1 MAHSPPRL
9 LPKGTQR
16 VLIVDPFQPTREA
29 RSKVLRGRGIEVAIA
44 EDLAE
49 ARVLFMPRQHDLV
62 LLDARGYSPAEVLVF
77 CRIIKDM
84 DPDQRIALLLGP
96 PNYLTL
102 DWKKELASVTEPPQH
117 LRSKANRHAAAA

>member
-62 LLDARGYSPAEVLVF
+62 LLDARRYSPAESSCSAELSKIWTRTSESPCCSVL
-77 CRIIKDM
+77 RTTSRSIGKKN
-84 DPDQRIALLLGP
+84 LP
-96 PNYLTL
+96 P
-102 DWKKELASVTEPPQH
+102 
-117 LRSKANRHAAAA
+117 

>member
-16 VLIVDPFQPTREA
+16 VLLVDPFQPTREA
-29 RSKVLRGRGIEVAIA
+29 RSRVLRARGVEVATA
-44 EDLAE
+44 RDLVE

-62 LLDARGYSPAEVLVF
+62 LLDTRRYPSAEVLVF
-77 CRIIKDM
+77 CRIIKDL
-84 DPDQRIALLLGP
+84 DPDQRIALLLGA

-117 LRSKANRHAAAA
+117 LRSRAKRHVAAA

>member
-16 VLIVDPFQPTREA
+16 VLLVDPFQPTREA
-29 RSKVLRGRGIEVAIA
+29 RSRVLRARGVDVATA
-44 EDLAE
+44 RDLVE
-49 ARVLFMPRQHDLV
+49 ARMLFMPRQHDLV
-62 LLDARGYSPAEVLVF
+62 LLDTRRYPPAEVLVF
-77 CRIIKDM
+77 CRIIKDL

-117 LRSKANRHAAAA
+117 LRSQAKRRVAAA